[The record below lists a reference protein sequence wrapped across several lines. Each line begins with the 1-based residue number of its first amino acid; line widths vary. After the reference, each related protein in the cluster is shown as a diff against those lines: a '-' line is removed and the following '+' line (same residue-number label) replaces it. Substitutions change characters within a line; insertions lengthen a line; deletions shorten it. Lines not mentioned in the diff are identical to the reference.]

1 MHKLYIYMP
10 CLLREAAA
18 RGLMEMSVCRWLRKI
33 PTDSSFAPS
42 EEGYLRP
49 SMFVDLQYVCY

>member
-1 MHKLYIYMP
+1 MHKLYMP

-18 RGLMEMSVCRWLRKI
+18 RGLLKMSVRRWLRKT
-33 PTDSSFAPS
+33 PTDSSFGPS

-49 SMFVDLQYVCY
+49 FMFVDLQYVGY